1 MITTNY
7 NQKDGILETVFEGN
21 ISLEEVLNYITL
33 SDFDLEM
40 PGTLKILSD
49 SRKAKFSVDPENLE
63 AVVEA
68 TKNITDYHP
77 YIIDAVIV
85 DDPMDT
91 ALLMLYEKISP
102 VKKYKVKVFSTP
114 ESARAWLN
122 SF

>member
-85 DDPMDT
+85 DDPMDI